1 MILVLAAAIAIPS
14 GWHFLHDYQKRRVLV
29 LLDPD
34 SDPLGSGYHII
45 QSKIAVGSG
54 GITGKGYLEGT
65 QSQLEFLPEHTT
77 DFVFSVLAEEFGF
90 LGGVVVLML
99 YAHLVYRI
107 LRVASRTR
115 EISESLVVFGVVSV
129 IFFHAAINVGMVVGI
144 FPVVGIPL
152 PLFSYGG
159 SSVLST
165 LFEMGLVVG
174 IGMRR
179 FTYTGKGG

>member
-1 MILVLAAAIAIPS
+1 
-14 GWHFLHDYQKRRVLV
+14 
-29 LLDPD
+29 
-34 SDPLGSGYHII
+34 
-45 QSKIAVGSG
+45 
-54 GITGKGYLEGT
+54 
-65 QSQLEFLPEHTT
+65 
-77 DFVFSVLAEEFGF
+77 
-90 LGGVVVLML
+90 ML